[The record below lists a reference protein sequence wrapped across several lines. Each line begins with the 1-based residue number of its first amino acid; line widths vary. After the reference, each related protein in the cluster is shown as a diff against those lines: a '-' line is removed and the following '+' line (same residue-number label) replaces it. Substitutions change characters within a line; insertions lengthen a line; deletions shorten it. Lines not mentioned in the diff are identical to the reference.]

1 MQQTYELLY
10 IIPGTKAE
18 DEVPAMTAQIHELI
32 KANGATI
39 VKNDFWGK
47 RKLAYE
53 IDHIRYGYYD
63 AIDFDMET
71 TKLNILEQAL
81 RHNPTIIR
89 SQITKRKVLTPE
101 QVAANTEIRERI
113 AAKREVAKEKE
124 AAAIMTKPEAQP
136 VEPEAAPEVAA
147 PFETKKLDEKLEEIL
162 GSDKV
167 DF

>member
-1 MQQTYELLY
+1 MNCSRR
-10 IIPGTKAE
+10 
-18 DEVPAMTAQIHELI
+18 TARPSSR
-32 KANGATI
+32 TI
-39 VKNDFWGK
+39 SGES
-47 RKLAYE
+47 KLAYE

-63 AIDFDMET
+63 VVDFDMET

-81 RHNPTIIR
+81 RHSPTIIR
-89 SQITKRKVLTPE
+89 SQITRRKVLTPE

-124 AAAIMTKPEAQP
+124 AAAIMTKPEAKP
-136 VEPEAAPEVAA
+136 VEPEVAPVEAA